1 MSLPIL
7 FGSIIRSHGVPV
19 ALTLTPEG
27 WRMYAHSHPAL
38 DGLRGRAWKTLEDAR
53 ADLRLAV
60 ETSFPRVAGEA

>member
-7 FGSIIRSHGVPV
+7 FGSIVRTHGVPV

-38 DGLRGRAWKTLEDAR
+38 DGLRDRSWRTLEDAR
-53 ADLRLAV
+53 VDLRIAV
-60 ETSFPRVAGEA
+60 EASLPRVAGEA